1 MGGERTGKAPGPE
14 HHGAL
19 GRGADTQWPRWLVFK
34 QDDEAKPHK
43 AVGSVHAVG
52 AEHALLMAR
61 SVFARRPSAVSLWV
75 APEAAVT
82 SATSE
87 QLAAEARDPSLAPD
101 VGQPQRYRVFRKT
114 GHRRA
119 MTFVE
124 DVGEVEASGAG
135 SAMRLATERFA
146 DPEAVA
152 WWVVPTAGLSASPEQ
167 EVAAWFEPGRDKDYK
182 QQSRYATVH
191 APGAKRGSAS

>member
-1 MGGERTGKAPGPE
+1 MASQRSSRAPGPDR
-14 HHGAL
+14 HADPGLA
-19 GRGADTQWPRWLVFK
+19 GDTQWPRWVVFK

-87 QLAAEARDPSLAPD
+87 QLAAEARDPSPAPD
-101 VGQPQRYRVFRKT
+101 ARQPKRFRVFRKT

-124 DVGEVEASGAG
+124 DVGEVEAEGAG

-146 DPEAVA
+146 DPTAVA
-152 WWVVPTAGLSASPEQ
+152 WWVVPTAALSASPDQ
-167 EVAAWFEPGRDKDYK
+167 EAAAWFEPGRDKDYK